1 MTQARKPYKRRIY
14 ILKDTA
20 QPRYI
25 FTYFVIFC
33 MGVFLFS
40 IVFSLLSMETTS
52 IVYEN
57 QYFNVGRTPAVLL
70 TDLFGSGWVIV
81 ALGGILLF
89 MVTVF
94 LTHRISGPL
103 YRLNA
108 SIKAMADGDFSF
120 RVILR
125 KKDDAKELAESL
137 NRLSDGLSQKITNMR
152 AISDQLS
159 AAIDRTGL
167 SAADAEEIKQVA
179 GQLDDELKAFI
190 VKEPV

>member
-1 MTQARKPYKRRIY
+1 MTQQHKRYKRRIY

-25 FTYFVIFC
+25 FTYFIIFC
-33 MGVFLFS
+33 LGVFLFS

-57 QYFNVGRTPAVLL
+57 QYFSVGRTPTVLL

-81 ALGGILLF
+81 ALGGLLLF
-89 MVTVF
+89 IVTVF

-108 SIKAMADGDFSF
+108 SIKAMAAGDFSF
-120 RVILR
+120 QVVLR

-137 NRLSDGLSQKITNMR
+137 NRLSDELSGRIADLRSVNEALKEAIARAGLS
-152 AISDQLS
+152 
-159 AAIDRTGL
+159 G
-167 SAADAEEIKQVA
+167 ADADELNRVA
-179 GQLDDELKAFI
+179 GQLDTALSGFIIKEKA
-190 VKEPV
+190 